1 MFNLFPR
8 ALAEEAVTEAEPS
21 WFEAAFD
28 VAWGWPLMIVLLIGG
43 IAAFVLLRKKSGKS
57 FWTARTMSVGA
68 MCMAL
73 ASVLSLIKLWDM
85 PFGGS
90 ITPASML
97 PLLLFAYVYGTVPGL
112 TLGALYGVMQFLLDG
127 ARFAALGAIPNLLDY
142 PIAFGLLGLAGI
154 FGKMENEKLSLT
166 LGFFAGCLGR
176 FLASFTSGV
185 VFYREWTPEGMSPE
199 LYSIVYNGSY
209 MLPECL
215 LCIGI
220 GIFVAP
226 RLVRQLRRVK

>member
-1 MFNLFPR
+1 MKEFFTNMF
-8 ALAEEAVTEAEPS
+8 EDMTEMT
-21 WFEAAFD
+21 
-28 VAWGWPLMIVLLIGG
+28 VGGWVLLALLLSGG
-43 IAAFVLLRKKSGKS
+43 VVTFLLLRKKAGKP

-73 ASVLSLIKLWDM
+73 ASVLSLIKLLPM
-85 PFGGS
+85 PMGGS
-90 ITPASML
+90 LTPASML

-112 TLGALYGVMQFLLDG
+112 TLGAVYGVMQFILDG
-127 ARFAALGAIPNLLDY
+127 GQFLWTGLIPNLLDY
-142 PIAFGLLGLAGI
+142 PIAFGLLGLAGC
-154 FGKMENEKLSLT
+154 FNKLENERKGLA
-166 LGFFAGCLGR
+166 LGFLLGCFGR
-176 FLASFTSGV
+176 FAASFTSGV
-185 VFYREWTPEGMSPE
+185 VFYAEWAPEGMHP
-199 LYSIVYNGSY
+199 IVYSAGYNAMY

>member
-1 MFNLFPR
+1 MFNLFTR
-8 ALAEEAVTEAEPS
+8 AFAEEAAEAEPGFFAS
-21 WFEAAFD
+21 AFD
-28 VAWGWPLMIVLLIGG
+28 VTWGWPLMIVLLLGG
-43 IAAFVLLRKKSGKS
+43 VAAFVLLQKKSGKS

-73 ASVLSLIKLWDM
+73 SSVLSLIKLWDM

-97 PLLLFAYVYGTVPGL
+97 PLLLFSYVYGTVPGL

-142 PIAFGLLGLAGI
+142 PIAFGLLGLAGL
-154 FGKMENEKLSLT
+154 FSHTENEKLGLS
-166 LGFFAGCLGR
+166 LGFFLGCFGR

-185 VFYREWTPEGMSPE
+185 VFYAEWAPEGMNPAV
-199 LYSIVYNGSY
+199 YSIAYNGSY
-209 MLPECL
+209 MLPECII
-215 LCIGI
+215 CIAI
-220 GIFVAP
+220 GLFVAP
-226 RLVRQLRRVK
+226 RLVRELRKVK

>member
-1 MFNLFPR
+1 MFSLIPR
-8 ALAEEAVTEAEPS
+8 ALAEDSAAEPGFFAS
-21 WFEAAFD
+21 AFD
-28 VAWGWPLMIVLLIGG
+28 VAWGWPLILILLAGSVI
-43 IAAFVLLRKKSGKS
+43 AFVLLRKKSGKS

-73 ASVLSLIKLWDM
+73 SSVLSLIKLWDM

-97 PLLLFAYVYGTVPGL
+97 PLLLFAYCYGTVPGL

-127 ARFAALGAIPNLLDY
+127 MRFAALGAIPNLLDY
-142 PIAFGLLGLAGI
+142 PIAFGLLGLAGL
-154 FGKMENEKLSLT
+154 FNRMPNERLGLA
-166 LGFFAGCLGR
+166 LGFFAGCFGR

-185 VFYREWTPEGMSPE
+185 VFYAQWAPEGMNPAV
-199 LYSIVYNGSY
+199 YSIVYNGSY
-209 MLPECL
+209 MLPECI
-215 LCIGI
+215 LCIVI

-226 RLVRQLRRVK
+226 RLVRELRKVK

>member
-1 MFNLFPR
+1 MFNLFTR
-8 ALAEEAVTEAEPS
+8 AFAEEAVTEAEPG
-21 WFEAAFD
+21 WFESAFD

-154 FGKMENEKLSLT
+154 FGKMENEKLGLT
-166 LGFFAGCLGR
+166 LGFFVGCLGR

-185 VFYREWTPEGMSPE
+185 VFYAEWTPEGMSPAV
-199 LYSIVYNGSY
+199 YSIVYNGSY
-209 MLPECL
+209 MLPECI
-215 LCIGI
+215 LCIAI

-226 RLVRQLRRVK
+226 RLVRELRKVK